1 MGDSAQEELVGLI
14 FGENPPDGW
23 RDMPE
28 FQIYLSELGQLTPE
42 RLAVEP
48 ERVANELAG
57 VQSHTQEL
65 AFSNYKT
72 FIQTSSC
79 SKEVFSSF
87 TETEA
92 QLDQL
97 LEKLPAFR
105 TECSE
110 FEASAQE
117 ISSHRRL
124 TSLSLARHTTLL
136 EVLELPQL
144 METVVRNGHYDEALQ
159 LSAYVARLVKRQP
172 GVPVLEDIGRAVSVS
187 LQLMLQQLLAQLR
200 APVQLPQCL
209 KVISYLRRLDVFGEV
224 ELRLKFLQARETWL
238 DSVVGA
244 IGKEEGSG
252 AHLTRTMEVMRV
264 HLFDIVTQYRAIF
277 TDEQEGL
284 GEVGGQGSRL
294 LFTSWLSRKVSQF
307 LKVVKED
314 LASGAPTTESLL
326 GQAMYFGLSF
336 ARVGFDFRP
345 LLAPIFLEAVERQLK
360 SSLTPDSCLS
370 SFPTLLSSLNL
381 ARLTSPAPLAAH
393 DPSSPPMGLI
403 EFTPLAHLAN
413 SVLGA
418 LNDLRACAPLS
429 ICFKVTVTVEEVLA
443 EACRRLLDWQSTQS
457 RGWSDSETQGFSNL
471 VAAASLLLLPHIQ
484 AALHAVFPPEQLSQ
498 VSGLSRPE
506 LSSQKLGYLDQEAIL
521 SPLSQFLPAKPDLTK
536 VVEAPAVEYVAD
548 RMGEINAALEATHIK
563 DEHSG
568 VVGDEDK
575 SSPVEE
581 GSANMKE
588 MEEEGVASM
597 VEVKEE
603 GLPDT
608 KQGDEKEAQ
617 HEH

>member
-1 MGDSAQEELVGLI
+1 MLFFIVSS
-14 FGENPPDGW
+14 P
-23 RDMPE
+23 
-28 FQIYLSELGQLTPE
+28 GQLTPE
-42 RLAVEP
+42 RLAAEP
-48 ERVANELAG
+48 DRVANELAG
-57 VQSHTQEL
+57 VQTHTQEL

-92 QLDQL
+92 QLDHL

-105 TECSE
+105 ADCNE

-159 LSAYVARLVKRQP
+159 LSAYVARLVKRQQ

-277 TDEQEGL
+277 TDEQEGI

-294 LFTSWLSRKVSQF
+294 LFTSWLSRKISQF

-360 SSLTPDSCLS
+360 MSLTPETCLS
-370 SFPTLLSSLNL
+370 SFPSLLSSLNL
-381 ARLTSPAPLAAH
+381 ARLPTPVSLSSH

-413 SVLGA
+413 AVLGA
-418 LNDLRACAPLS
+418 MNDLRACAPLS
-429 ICFKVTVTVEEVLA
+429 ICSKVTTTVEELLS
-443 EACRRLLDWQSTQS
+443 EASRRLLDWQSTMS
-457 RGWSDSETQGFSNL
+457 RGWSDADIQGFSNL
-471 VAAASLLLLPHIQ
+471 CSAASLLLLPHIQ

-498 VSGLSRPE
+498 VSGLSRSE
-506 LSSQKLGYLDQEAIL
+506 LCSQKLGFLDHEAIL
-521 SPLSQFLPAKPDLTK
+521 SPLSPFLPAKPDLNK
-536 VVEAPAVEYVAD
+536 LAEAPAVEYVAD
-548 RMGEINAALEATHIK
+548 RMGEINAALEATHTAVEEK
-563 DEHSG
+563 GGEGSPDQEKAKEDSPDLEQQAEKTG
-568 VVGDEDK
+568 LNTVGDPSELQ
-575 SSPVEE
+575 SPP
-581 GSANMKE
+581 GSNSDDGANN
-588 MEEEGVASM
+588 A
-597 VEVKEE
+597 
-603 GLPDT
+603 LQT
-608 KQGDEKEAQ
+608 
-617 HEH
+617 

>member
-1 MGDSAQEELVGLI
+1 MTLLKRSLWASF
-14 FGENPPDGW
+14 FGENPPEGW
-23 RDMPE
+23 KDLPE
-28 FQIYLSELGQLTPE
+28 FQLYLSELGQLTPE
-42 RLAVEP
+42 RLAAEP

-57 VQSHTQEL
+57 VQTHTQEL

-92 QLDQL
+92 QLDHL
-97 LEKLPAFR
+97 LEKLPSFR
-105 TECSE
+105 ADCNE

-136 EVLELPQL
+136 EALE
-144 METVVRNGHYDEALQ
+144 

-172 GVPVLEDIGRAVSVS
+172 GVPVLEDIGRAVAVS

-238 DSVVGA
+238 DSVVGV

-252 AHLTRTMEVMRV
+252 AHLTKTMEAMRV

-314 LASGAPTTESLL
+314 LASGAPMTESLL

-345 LLAPIFLEAVERQLK
+345 LIAPLFLEAVERQLK
-360 SSLTPDSCLS
+360 STLALESCLS
-370 SFPTLLSSLNL
+370 SFPSLLSRLNL
-381 ARLTSPAPLAAH
+381 ARLPSPAAHTDH
-393 DPSSPPMGLI
+393 DPSNPPMGLI
-403 EFTPLAHLAN
+403 EFLPLAHLAN

-418 LNDLRACAPLS
+418 LNDLRACAPLN
-429 ICFKVTVTVEEVLA
+429 ICSKVTIAVEDLLA
-443 EACRRLLDWQSTQS
+443 EACRRLLDWQSTTS
-457 RGWSDSETQGFSNL
+457 RGWSDAEAQGFSNL
-471 VAAASLLLLPHIQ
+471 CAAISLLLLPHLQ

-498 VSGLSRPE
+498 VSGLPRNE
-506 LSSQKLGYLDQEAIL
+506 LCHQKLGYLDQKNIL
-521 SPLSQFLPAKPDLTK
+521 SPLSSFLPARPDPGQL
-536 VVEAPAVEYVAD
+536 VEASSMKYVAD
-548 RMGEINAALEATHIK
+548 RMSELNTALE
-563 DEHSG
+563 DEHTSS
-568 VVGDEDK
+568 VDEQKDSADDRK
-575 SSPVEE
+575 ENSPAECTVQEEVEE
-581 GSANMKE
+581 G
-588 MEEEGVASM
+588 
-597 VEVKEE
+597 
-603 GLPDT
+603 
-608 KQGDEKEAQ
+608 Q
-617 HEH
+617 

>member
-1 MGDSAQEELVGLI
+1 MDDSAQEELVGLI

-42 RLAVEP
+42 RLAAEP

-57 VQSHTQEL
+57 VQTHTQEL

-87 TETEA
+87 TETEG

-105 TECSE
+105 ANCSE
-110 FEASAQE
+110 FEASALE

-172 GVPVLEDIGRAVSVS
+172 GVPVLEDIGRAVHVS

-252 AHLTRTMEVMRV
+252 AHLTKTMEVMRV

-284 GEVGGQGSRL
+284 GEEGGQQGSRL

-307 LKVVKED
+307 LNVVKVD

-360 SSLTPDSCLS
+360 LSLAPDTCLS
-370 SFPTLLSSLNL
+370 SFPSLLSNLNL
-381 ARLTSPAPLAAH
+381 GRLTTPAPLTVH

-429 ICFKVTVTVEEVLA
+429 ICFKVTTTIEELLS

-457 RGWSDSETQGFSNL
+457 RGWSDSESQGFSNL
-471 VAAASLLLLPHIQ
+471 VAATSLLLLPHIQ
-484 AALHAVFPPEQLSQ
+484 AALHAVFPPEQLCQ

-506 LSSQKLGYLDQEAIL
+506 LSFQKLGYLDHEAIL
-521 SPLSQFLPAKPDLTK
+521 SPLSPFLPAKPDLTSLQ
-536 VVEAPAVEYVAD
+536 VEAPVVDYVAD
-548 RMGEINAALEATHIK
+548 RMGEINAALETTHIAEK
-563 DEHSG
+563 
-568 VVGDEDK
+568 
-575 SSPVEE
+575 
-581 GSANMKE
+581 
-588 MEEEGVASM
+588 EEEEDISDHTKEKEDALAKIKYDA
-597 VEVKEE
+597 EVKEDE

-608 KQGDEKEAQ
+608 KEAKA
-617 HEH
+617 EGSPNMEGTEP

>member
-1 MGDSAQEELVGLI
+1 MDDSAQEELVGLI
-14 FGENPPDGW
+14 FGENPPEGW
-23 RDMPE
+23 KDLPE
-28 FQIYLSELGQLTPE
+28 FQLYLSELGQLTPE
-42 RLAVEP
+42 RLAAEP

-57 VQSHTQEL
+57 VQTHTQEL

-92 QLDQL
+92 QLDKL
-97 LEKLPAFR
+97 LEKLPAFKE
-105 TECSE
+105 ECSQ
-110 FEASAQE
+110 FETSAQE

-172 GVPVLEDIGRAVSVS
+172 GVPVLEDIGRAVAVS

-209 KVISYLRRLDVFGEV
+209 KVISYVRRLDVFGEV

-238 DSVVGA
+238 DSV
-244 IGKEEGSG
+244 IGGIGREEGSG
-252 AHLTRTMEVMRV
+252 VHLTRTMEVMRV

-277 TDEQEGL
+277 TDEQEAIGD
-284 GEVGGQGSRL
+284 GAGQGSRL

-314 LASGAPTTESLL
+314 LASGAPMTESLL

-345 LLAPIFLEAVERQLK
+345 LIAPLFLEAVENQLK
-360 SSLTPDSCLS
+360 SSLAFESCLS
-370 SFPTLLSSLNL
+370 SFPSLLSRLNL
-381 ARLTSPAPLAAH
+381 ARLPSPAAHTDH
-393 DPSSPPMGLI
+393 DPSNPPMGLI
-403 EFTPLAHLAN
+403 EFPPLAHLAN

-418 LNDLRACAPLS
+418 LNDLRACAPLN
-429 ICFKVTVTVEEVLA
+429 ICSKVTIAVEDLLA
-443 EACRRLLDWQSTQS
+443 EACRRLLDWQSTTS
-457 RGWSDSETQGFSNL
+457 RGWSDAEAQGFSNL
-471 VAAASLLLLPHIQ
+471 CAAISLLLLPHLQ

-498 VSGLSRPE
+498 VSGLPRNE
-506 LSSQKLGYLDQEAIL
+506 LCHQKLGYLDQKNIL
-521 SPLSQFLPAKPDLTK
+521 SPLCSFLPARPDPGQL
-536 VVEAPAVEYVAD
+536 VEASSMEYVAD
-548 RMGEINAALEATHIK
+548 RMSELNTALE
-563 DEHSG
+563 DEHTS
-568 VVGDEDK
+568 VDEQKDSADDRK
-575 SSPVEE
+575 ENSLRKVE
-581 GSANMKE
+581 G
-588 MEEEGVASM
+588 G
-597 VEVKEE
+597 
-603 GLPDT
+603 
-608 KQGDEKEAQ
+608 Q
-617 HEH
+617 